1 MDHRVRW
8 LLAVAL
14 MWASTAQA
22 QVEPDTGPAIAN
34 SAPLNLWARVTAL
47 IAPPP
52 GAQALATGT
61 AFFVPSP
68 DAQPR
73 LMTVGH
79 LVDGCLRIDLL
90 SEELPTTRAELM
102 SVTMAPEAAML
113 RVPQM
118 PPAQPLPAMLAFR
131 PLGDPPTTPG
141 TKLTVVGFPAGAD
154 LLKPTVIEMTDIT
167 DNVPKPPKVRGYVLV
182 QGEGASGF
190 SGAPILNARGLVVA
204 IFHGRIIDPE
214 KAVSLMGAPLEHV
227 SEGPTP
233 MAINEG
239 FFLKHPVGSMPV
251 SSGTDDFA
259 PEKARPAVVR
269 VVCWRERMTR

>member
-1 MDHRVRW
+1 MDHRARW

-14 MWASTAQA
+14 MWATTAQA
-22 QVEPDTGPAIAN
+22 QVEPDTGPATAS
-34 SAPLNLWARVTAL
+34 SAPLKLWARVTAL

-61 AFFVPSP
+61 AFFVPSS

-79 LVDGCLRIDLL
+79 LVDGCLRIDLV
-90 SEELPTTRAELM
+90 SEGLPTTRAELM

-118 PPAQPLPAMLAFR
+118 PPAQLLPITLTFR
-131 PLGDPPTTPG
+131 PLADPPTTPG
-141 TKLTVVGFPAGAD
+141 TKLTVLGFPTGAD
-154 LLKPTVIEMTDIT
+154 LLKSTIIEMTDIT
-167 DNVPKPPKVRGYVLV
+167 DSVPKPPKVRGYVLV
-182 QGEGASGF
+182 QGEGATGF
-190 SGAPILNARGLVVA
+190 SGAPILNARGQVVA

-227 SEGPTP
+227 SEGPTA

-239 FFLKHPVGSMPV
+239 FFLKHPVGAMPV

-259 PEKARPAVVR
+259 PEKARPAVAR
-269 VVCWRERMTR
+269 VVCWRERATR